1 MRLAYVDDSEQRSPL
16 RHGLGPL
23 LALGAAIIPEDQ
35 ITAYA
40 SDLAA
45 IKVDLAIPPSEEIKW
60 KPPKN
65 SFLAGANGELIST
78 LYQRM
83 LEAAVDRQIRTAVV
97 IIDHGK
103 RYTGRSKA
111 EVGREILKWLY
122 ERISMHLSD
131 HDDFGIVIADKPGEG
146 PKEDSRWLAD
156 TLQLTNDGTEYLTP
170 DRIVMP
176 IVTAA
181 SHHVPHLQLADLVV
195 AATTAAVAGHPR
207 GLALGPLLLQLAHK
221 NTLGF
226 AGGAGIVLWPAPELT
241 NLLYW
246 AFGEDTYA
254 KVAMHTGWTLP
265 WRDWPYAMDAGL
277 SHHAI

>member
-207 GLALGPLLLQLAHK
+207 DSPLDRCSCNSPTRTRSASLAGPASSSGLH
-221 NTLGF
+221 
-226 AGGAGIVLWPAPELT
+226 
-241 NLLYW
+241 
-246 AFGEDTYA
+246 
-254 KVAMHTGWTLP
+254 
-265 WRDWPYAMDAGL
+265 R
-277 SHHAI
+277 S